1 MYETEFLKELLCIF
15 SGNTGDT
22 FIKAKKGSIYNRIYE
37 EKMSDESFSLK
48 SNFDAI
54 RDFVDKHEPSTA
66 FYTNRGLIPDDVIC
80 KVS

>member
-1 MYETEFLKELLCIF
+1 MLF

-37 EKMSDESFSLK
+37 EKMSDDSFSLK

-54 RDFVDKHEPSTA
+54 RDFVDKHETNTA

-80 KVS
+80 KVSYKKIIFSKL